1 MSLMVASADRCEEG
15 RDGHEA
21 TDLAQAGHVQRDP
34 RDVSGG
40 GDFRIRAYTR
50 PVGGGIYRINVADVP
65 RQRPSTPEEETIDRV
80 VARMAWVPA
89 CLDRLKWQV
98 RPYEE
103 EEGLTFVRV
112 GHLPAVHVFL

>member
-1 MSLMVASADRCEEG
+1 MVASADRCEEG

-21 TDLAQAGHVQRDP
+21 TDLVQAGHVKRDP
-34 RDVSGG
+34 RDVSGE
-40 GDFRIRAYTR
+40 GDFRLRAYTGSVR
-50 PVGGGIYRINVADVP
+50 GGIYRINVADVP

-89 CLDRLKWQV
+89 CLDRHKWQV
-98 RPYEE
+98 RSYEE
-103 EEGLTFVRV
+103 EEGLTFVRA